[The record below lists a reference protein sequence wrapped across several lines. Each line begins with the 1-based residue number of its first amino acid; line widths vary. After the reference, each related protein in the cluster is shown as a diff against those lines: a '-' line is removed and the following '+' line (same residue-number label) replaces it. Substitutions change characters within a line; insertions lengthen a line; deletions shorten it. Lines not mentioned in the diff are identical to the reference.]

1 VKRLKWNN
9 TRAFLLPGTVKPNM
23 TDAELEIIRARILV
37 ARDIVKNM
45 KMAVFPID
53 AESQIVELELLYEK
67 QDTRT
72 SLQSQ
77 WQLVS

>member
-1 VKRLKWNN
+1 
-9 TRAFLLPGTVKPNM
+9 M